1 VTEETFRRR
10 VLACIGAGV
19 TVGLAGCSGDG
30 GESTADGES
39 DGGDG
44 TATEPPGTDGATEE
58 PPGTDETTE
67 ENRGTGGTAEDGKQL
82 TLSLISSSEYQSEV
96 VTVESLTF
104 VAASADDESQTI
116 AVGETADIS
125 DTDLENPVT
134 IADDLTVTYGSY
146 EAVEMTLTPVEI
158 IDESGSSVNVSA
170 GTVSQSFTEL
180 MGEPATVE
188 ESGFDPSISMTLS
201 VRDGQYEVAGFF
213 NSGFY

>member
-10 VLACIGAGV
+10 VLACIGAGI

-44 TATEPPGTDGATEE
+44 TATAPPGTDGATEE
-58 PPGTDETTE
+58 QRGTDGAT
-67 ENRGTGGTAEDGKQL
+67 EDGRQL
-82 TLSLISSSEYQSEV
+82 SLSLISSSEYQSEV
-96 VTVESLTF
+96 VTVESITF

-125 DTDLENPVT
+125 GTDIENPVT
-134 IADDLTVTYGSY
+134 IADDLTVTYGTY

-158 IDESGSSVNVSA
+158 TDESGSSVDVSA
-170 GTVSQSFTEL
+170 GTVSRSFTDM

-188 ESGFDPSISMTLS
+188 ESGVDPSISLTLS

-213 NSGFY
+213 NTGFY